1 RHVGSVVALIPGR
14 APQEMNDDSDD
25 ERAHLE
31 RINDELNQGLERC
44 RDLLKTHRSQLAA
57 NSNDADAADG
67 EENELP
73 G

>member
-1 RHVGSVVALIPGR
+1 
-14 APQEMNDDSDD
+14 MNDDSDD

-44 RDLLKTHRSQLAA
+44 RDLLKTHRSRLAA
-57 NSNDADAADG
+57 NSNDAEASG
-67 EENELP
+67 GVENERS